1 MKSIGL
7 IDRFYL
13 SKKPAVH
20 AGNSR
25 GRRKGLG
32 LRLSRVASLK
42 TLIPVSQAQ

>member
-20 AGNSR
+20 SGNSR
-25 GRRKGLG
+25 GWWKGLARG
-32 LRLSRVASLK
+32 LSRGGSL
-42 TLIPVSQAQ
+42 TTHTPFSQAQ